1 MDMSPAN
8 PVRSER
14 KQPQWTVHGS
24 SSLPLADCED
34 RSSTM
39 SQEAPTAYR
48 VLARKYRPETFAA
61 LIGQEALVRTLSNA
75 LEMKRLAHAFVLT
88 GVRGIGKTSTARLLA
103 KGLNCIGVNGSGK
116 ETLEPC
122 GSCEPCTAI
131 GAGRHVDVLEIDA
144 ASHTGVD
151 DAREIIEGVG
161 YRPVSARYK
170 IYIIDEVHMMSKSA
184 FNALLKTLE
193 EPPEA
198 VKFIFATTEI
208 RKVPVTILS
217 RCQRYDLRRVSADML
232 EEHLQKICDQEG
244 ITYDAAALR
253 TIAVAAEGS
262 VRDALSMLDQAAAM
276 TADKL
281 VEGAV
286 NEMLGRPG
294 RGESLGILQ
303 AIFAGDAA
311 AALLQ
316 FARVHKNGAEAE
328 MVVADLL
335 NIIHQASLAAA
346 GADLADLIES
356 ERPGIAALGD
366 LGIAKLGRAWQMLL
380 RGHEEV
386 SKAPNPAA
394 AFEMLVIRLAHTANM
409 PTPGD
414 ILQKLPNAPHTRVKE
429 TSAATKGSTAPPAE
443 SVQQSSAPLE
453 AEPVA
458 HPTTSMHMSGN
469 GGQQQ
474 ALADNMPPD
483 IESHLAGI
491 LPAEAH
497 PGEITPAEPPPKD
510 VAAPSITSLADIATL
525 AEAKDEMLLAARV
538 RTHLRLVA
546 LHPGSL
552 EVALT
557 ERAPD
562 SLIGD
567 LAKYLTE
574 WTGQRWLVSISDG
587 PGGKTLAEERT
598 EQADAL
604 KSEITE
610 TPLVKTILTLFPG
623 SKIEAIKPSD
633 AATHNGNLHINAGNE
648 PPMTDGENGE

>member
-1 MDMSPAN
+1 MDMSPTN

-24 SSLPLADCED
+24 SSLPLADCGD

-103 KGLNCIGVNGSGK
+103 RGLNCIGVDGSGA

-122 GSCEPCTAI
+122 GACEPCTAI

-232 EEHLQKICDQEG
+232 EAHLQKICEQEG
-244 ITYDAAALR
+244 ITYDAVALR

-281 VEGAV
+281 VGDAV
-286 NEMLGRPG
+286 NDMLGRPG

-303 AIFAGDAA
+303 AICDGDAA
-311 AALLQ
+311 TALAQ
-316 FARVHKNGAEAE
+316 FARVHRNGAEAE

-356 ERPGIAALGD
+356 ERPGITALGD

-380 RGHEEV
+380 KGHEEV

-414 ILQKLPNAPHTRVKE
+414 ILQKLPNAPHADTKDPSAATQ
-429 TSAATKGSTAPPAE
+429 TSAAPPAA
-443 SVQQSSAPLE
+443 SASLSSAPQE
-453 AEPVA
+453 AEPAA
-458 HPTTSMHMSGN
+458 HPASSGQMSGN

-474 ALADNMPPD
+474 AVAEEMLPD
-483 IESHLAGI
+483 TEPH
-491 LPAEAH
+491 PAETV
-497 PGEITPAEPPPKD
+497 P
-510 VAAPSITSLADIATL
+510 AAPPQQEPTTKPVTSLADIAAL
-525 AEAKDEMLLAARV
+525 AEAKDEMLLAARI

-557 ERAPD
+557 EKAPEP
-562 SLIGD
+562 LIGD

-574 WTGQRWLVSISDG
+574 WTGRRWLVSVSDG
-587 PGGKTLAEERT
+587 PGGKTLAEERA
-598 EQADAL
+598 EQAGAL
-604 KSEITE
+604 KDEIAE

-633 AATHNGNLHINAGNE
+633 AGDRGDNLHGNANNE
-648 PPMTDGENGE
+648 PPMNGEENGE